1 MTIEPGGRGDEDLPS
16 WPTTSGRPPPP
27 PFAPRPDFNAS
38 RVTGRRIAAG
48 LLDLVPLTFLAF
60 AMGDRTA
67 SNGQFNVNL
76 GGLKVL
82 WWLLVAIAYYA
93 VAELSTRTTPGKAI
107 MGLCVRRDDAR
118 PATTTQILTRNGL
131 RVVDILPAG
140 YLVGLVAVA
149 ASSHGR
155 RIGDMAA
162 HTLVLRR
169 SDVGEPGPRKRTI
182 VPLVAVVAI
191 ILGAGV
197 ALLATAEDP
206 TTKVGAFAVDEE
218 VIPYA
223 ERVITEALADPSFV
237 PLRDFVDAG
246 VVTDAELRTFL
257 TGFGDAYGGATDDY
271 RIIDRERLT
280 PTLPDGTT
288 VDAVALRFAMRFEKR
303 SGQLDLV
310 IADVR
315 GELRLIGFFARG

>member
-1 MTIEPGGRGDEDLPS
+1 M
-16 WPTTSGRPPPP
+16 
-27 PFAPRPDFNAS
+27 
-38 RVTGRRIAAG
+38 
-48 LLDLVPLTFLAF
+48 
-60 AMGDRTA
+60 
-67 SNGQFNVNL
+67 
-76 GGLKVL
+76 
-82 WWLLVAIAYYA
+82 
-93 VAELSTRTTPGKAI
+93 
-107 MGLCVRRDDAR
+107 
-118 PATTTQILTRNGL
+118 
-131 RVVDILPAG
+131 
-140 YLVGLVAVA
+140 
-149 ASSHGR
+149 
-155 RIGDMAA
+155 
-162 HTLVLRR
+162 
-169 SDVGEPGPRKRTI
+169 
-182 VPLVAVVAI
+182 VAI

-197 ALLATAEDP
+197 ALLATAEDR
-206 TTKVGAFAVDEE
+206 TTKVGAFAIDEE